1 MKTLA
6 DPPVQPIKV
15 ATTNWQPF
23 MISDTDQVTGI
34 DAEIARLVVEK
45 LRATATF
52 RRCPFKRCLAE
63 MEKGVLDLQSGI
75 AFNEERNKYLLYL
88 EPSYSKVSV
97 KFYTKI
103 GKNSILSRYED
114 LYDAKVGSV
123 VKSHYFEPF
132 NSDLKINKHE
142 AFREED
148 LFPLLQKG
156 RIDVIIGTNPNLD
169 FQVLQHGLKGE
180 FEATKYD
187 PQKEVPLYFAISRK
201 SPLISY
207 AEQISAILQELKD
220 NGTFEKIESKYR

>member
-1 MKTLA
+1 METLA
-6 DPPVQPIKV
+6 DPPIQPIKV

-23 MISDTDQVTGI
+23 MISDTDQITGI
-34 DAEIARLVVEK
+34 DAEITQLIMER
-45 LRATATF
+45 LRATTIF

-88 EPSYSKVSV
+88 KPSYSKVSV
-97 KFYTKI
+97 KFYTKA
-103 GKNSILSRYED
+103 GKNSILSRYAD
-114 LYDAKVGSV
+114 LYKIKVGSV

-142 AFREED
+142 AFKEED
-148 LFPLLQKG
+148 LFPLLQKE
-156 RIDVIIGTNPNLD
+156 RVNVIIGTNPNLD
-169 FQVLQHGLKGE
+169 YQILQHGLKGE

-207 AEQISAILQELKD
+207 AEQISEILQKLKD
-220 NGTFEKIESKYR
+220 NGIIEKIESKYR